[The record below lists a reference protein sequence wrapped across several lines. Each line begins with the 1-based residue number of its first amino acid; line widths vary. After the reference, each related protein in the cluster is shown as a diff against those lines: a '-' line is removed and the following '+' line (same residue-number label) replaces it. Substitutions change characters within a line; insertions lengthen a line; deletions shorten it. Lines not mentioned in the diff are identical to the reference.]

1 MNKVAITIMGGAKG
15 RGLVASRRFRAGQ
28 VVLRETALV
37 RSGDAGTSLAFPS
50 LAAVAAEDNLVYPLM
65 AAALANGVGDRS
77 LAEAF
82 DALCHVQLGPD
93 TVPPTWLH
101 LAALLEQDARTVK
114 NDAQP
119 SLQAP
124 TLDQFVRAMGIVHLN
139 TYTVD
144 DQHCLFHVGS
154 YVNHSCDPNTVLSL
168 EARGH
173 GVRLRTVGKWLAC
186 RPVDKGEEVTV
197 SYVDT
202 LLPVA
207 ARQEHLEFAYGFKC
221 DCNRCVDEG
230 G

>member
-1 MNKVAITIMGGAKG
+1 M
-15 RGLVASRRFRAGQ
+15 
-28 VVLRETALV
+28 
-37 RSGDAGTSLAFPS
+37 
-50 LAAVAAEDNLVYPLM
+50 
-65 AAALANGVGDRS
+65 
-77 LAEAF
+77 
-82 DALCHVQLGPD
+82 QLGPD
-93 TVPPTWLH
+93 NVPPKWLH
-101 LAALLEQDARTVK
+101 LAALLEQDVRMNT
-114 NDAQP
+114 QS

-124 TLDQFVRAMGIVHLN
+124 TLEQFVRAMGIVHLN

-168 EARGH
+168 ESRGH
-173 GVRLRTVGKWLAC
+173 GARLRTVGKWLAC
-186 RPVDKGEEVTV
+186 RPVEKGEEVTV